1 MGEGERIGHPCV
13 RAHPP
18 LLPLALTLSPSIHIH
33 FVFLQTFA
41 YGGRAKKLKADI
53 KAALIRSDVR
63 ELSNGDL
70 TPAAR
75 AALAGLTGEREG
87 AGRGGRAFL
96 SPSWPH
102 SIPNLPHPHPLF
114 SSPPPSGAW
123 VGRKAVSDRRLRCF
137 ARAIEWEALELGG
150 AGGAR
155 LFCATAKAEGDGPG
169 RPAPIT
175 PASLDAFVLL
185 DPLWRGGRVVGY
197 CPAVSQAREGA
208 HHGVIK
214 ALYEA
219 GMAAARADLAAADAD
234 PGNPALPSPATF
246 TLGLAPVYDLSGEVF
261 TRARLLRDAHLF
273 LRTCGNGLY
282 AYQAVGGAKARWGG
296 AGKGVPGVSSPHV
309 YIAQR
314 TWAPWTLELL
324 DMWVC
329 LRFVGIG
336 RGVHATARKLV
347 GWEGRAGRK
356 VEGDKG
362 GVAGRTALAG

>member
-1 MGEGERIGHPCV
+1 MRP
-13 RAHPP
+13 
-18 LLPLALTLSPSIHIH
+18 SPSIH
-33 FVFLQTFA
+33 T
-41 YGGRAKKLKADI
+41 
-53 KAALIRSDVR
+53 
-63 ELSNGDL
+63 LS
-70 TPAAR
+70 
-75 AALAGLTGEREG
+75 LTG
-87 AGRGGRAFL
+87 
-96 SPSWPH
+96 
-102 SIPNLPHPHPLF
+102 
-114 SSPPPSGAW
+114 AW
-123 VGRKAVSDRRLRCF
+123 IGRKAVSDRRLRCF
-137 ARAIEWEALELGG
+137 ARDIDWESLALGG

-155 LFCATAKAEGDGPG
+155 LFVATAKNGPANS
-169 RPAPIT
+169 PAPIT

-197 CPAVSQAREGA
+197 CPAVSQARASA
-208 HHGVIK
+208 HHGAIK

-219 GMAAARADLAAADAD
+219 GMAAARADLAASDAAPSD
-234 PGNPALPSPATF
+234 PTLPAPATF
-246 TLGLAPVYDLSGEVF
+246 TLGLAPVYDLSADVY

-336 RGVHATARKLV
+336 RGVHATARKLT
-347 GWEGRAGRK
+347 GWGAGAGGAAKMGVEDGRGKAP
-356 VEGDKG
+356 
-362 GVAGRTALAG
+362 ATALAG